1 MALNALV
8 PLTLLRADA
17 EVLLRSREQLAAED
31 AALLDDIAAEANHMA
46 NLATN
51 MLTLARLDNR
61 SSHLEHEVVNLTDVA
76 LSGARRVQSL
86 AD

>member
-1 MALNALV
+1 M

-31 AALLDDIAAEANHMA
+31 AALLDDIVAEANHMA

-61 SSHLEHEVVNLTDVA
+61 SSHWEHKVVNLTDVA